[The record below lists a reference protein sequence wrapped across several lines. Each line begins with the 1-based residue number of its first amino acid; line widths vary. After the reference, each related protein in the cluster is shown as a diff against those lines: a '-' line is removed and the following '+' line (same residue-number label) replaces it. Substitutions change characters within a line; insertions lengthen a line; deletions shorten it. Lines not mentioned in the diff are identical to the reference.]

1 MKTRDQTKRIARIED
16 KLRLNLPADTN
27 GATLASYWLC
37 NLRDLSSAVERAKR
51 VGAHNVVFVPLSGA
65 VQYAEWEQKT
75 RGTPAIVTAFEG
87 PPDPT
92 NSQIQRLANFFDPTY
107 PVTDDNTRPAK
118 PRGERVTF
126 SRGDQ
131 LLCCL
136 SVSPEELPWRQLWAT
151 AGGGRHT

>member
-16 KLRLNLPADTN
+16 KLRLHLPGDTSE
-27 GATLASYWLC
+27 ATIAAYWLC
-37 NLRDLSSAVERAKR
+37 NLPDMPSAVERAKR
-51 VGAHNVVFVPLSGA
+51 VGAHSVAFVPLRGA

-75 RGTPAIVTAFEG
+75 RGTPAIATAFEG

-118 PRGERVTF
+118 PRGERVDF
-126 SRGDQ
+126 FQDDH
-131 LLCCL
+131 LLCSL
-136 SVSPEELPWRQLWAT
+136 QVSPEELPS
-151 AGGGRHT
+151 